1 MNAGRLEEALQYIK
15 SGDYGV
21 ALSTCRDV
29 IERHPDDA
37 DALHLAG
44 YLHQLKGEHDD
55 ALRYFAQAGLL
66 APRQRGDPQQPR
78 RIIEGAAGAW
88 SRPSATT
95 AVPSSS
101 TPASVLAHHNFA
113 DLLI

>member
-15 SGDYGV
+15 SGDYGI

-44 YLHQLKGEHDD
+44 YLHQLKGEHED
-55 ALRYFAQAGLL
+55 ALR
-66 APRQRGDPQQPR
+66 
-78 RIIEGAAGAW
+78 
-88 SRPSATT
+88 
-95 AVPSSS
+95 
-101 TPASVLAHHNFA
+101 
-113 DLLI
+113 